1 MREIYSGTQVVSVR
15 NGNFGKH
22 RLLTPIQKPM
32 KSVSNT
38 TDCGVLHR
46 GLGSTNSSSHKEEN
60 GHLEAIPVTAL

>member
-1 MREIYSGTQVVSVR
+1 MRSEGNLLRDSGSVR

-46 GLGSTNSSSHKEEN
+46 GLGSTNSSSH
-60 GHLEAIPVTAL
+60 